1 MSFEILYT
9 SAPSGLRTGSSG
21 YCTVLS
27 SRGVPASTVE
37 LLESLS
43 GYRHLFPLGH
53 PQAQLNPVN
62 FGHYV
67 LRISGRR
74 EHVLSRVSDFKLDY
88 TGRSNKLAHHVV
100 VDEIAAVPAGP
111 AWLLKRPGWI
121 RDNWN
126 GDVGLSDGNR
136 IPAPEV
142 RAAAPCSAWARVIGD
157 AGWAGVLA
165 ESFLADPNR
174 KVFLIYQPGTDV
186 LALFDEAIALLPE
199 SKRWD
204 VTFATFGAALPATVD
219 CLWNGVVA
227 GSAEVDQSR
236 KFINALRIDLTAKNA
251 IAQGGTLV
259 TAARTGITSAPP
271 LSVSR
276 MASTPKLPK
285 NTVDRETLEDLPES
299 TLTLNRPAGPR
310 DRKIPPSLPSA
321 RARSATQ
328 TDAGLMRY
336 ITGAIIGGAVIAI
349 IVSVVLMSPKPEPA
363 DTNHRLADLNSAENR
378 TPITGVQGISP
389 PASVPGTGDASR
401 QTPTMPTTPD
411 TANDDP
417 DKAATPPATVQFSGD
432 PPANIPPPDPQ
443 AAGHEKKPEVAKVV
457 KTKVSNKPLAICTKK
472 RVKIENGDHWRTSF
486 IFPAK
491 LKSEAKGIR
500 FLAPVD
506 ANNKVVA
513 GFASATAKVEA
524 EPLNE
529 NSVVLEIKKEGK
541 QWDNNHAF
549 KVSIPTARDSAD
561 NRESIDL
568 QSESEVVMT
577 GPKLDKVLAFAFSGC
592 VVEGERPNLVLFHA
606 PPLQWPGPLALHK
619 AGKVTQSEGKAELYE
634 TPLLG
639 SPDGNGDKDVR
650 DNADHLKNDLLKFVL
665 ECPNL
670 LAIHDLVVTIPNDG
684 EILWGGTRNERGEP
698 LIILP
703 EEKLGSMITLT
714 FSVTAKPES
723 KSDGS
728 PKLRVTISPT
738 REDLKNSV
746 TKSIE
751 MCHKEWGTL
760 FSVTNAPDKRLA
772 NSKTEE
778 SLDELDRGVSPKS
791 DESQSPVQMKA
802 KHLIEEKRKLV
813 RQSRQIEDFYEQGL
827 AKMKIASARV
837 GHSLM
842 ELEHPEHR
850 RFQVDLVVIGT
861 ASTEIDY
868 LGWNAA
874 GKTKK

>member
-9 SAPSGLRTGSSG
+9 SAPSGLRPGSSG

-27 SRGVPASTVE
+27 SRGVPAPTVE
-37 LLESLS
+37 LLETLS

-53 PQAQLNPVN
+53 PQALLNPVN

-67 LRISGRR
+67 MRISGRR

-88 TGRSNKLAHHVV
+88 TGRSNKLAHHIV
-100 VDEIAAVPAGP
+100 VDEIAAVPTGP
-111 AWLLKRPGWI
+111 AWLLKRPDWI

-126 GDVGLSDGNR
+126 GEVGLSDGNR

-142 RAAAPCSAWARVIGD
+142 RSAVPCSTWARVAGD

-204 VTFATFGAALPATVD
+204 VTFATFGAALPATVE

-251 IAQGGTLV
+251 KAQGGALV
-259 TAARTGITSAPP
+259 TAARTGITSATQ

-276 MASTPKLPK
+276 IASPPKLPK
-285 NTVDRETLEDLPES
+285 NTVDREMSEDVLES
-299 TLTLNRPAGPR
+299 TTTLNRPAGQR

-328 TDAGLMRY
+328 TDAGVMRY
-336 ITGAIIGGAVIAI
+336 ITGAIVGGAVIAI
-349 IVSVVLMSPKPEPA
+349 IVSVVLMSPKPEPT
-363 DTNHRLADLNSAENR
+363 DTNHHLTELTSAENQ
-378 TPITGVQGISP
+378 TPIIGVQGTSL
-389 PASVPGTGDASR
+389 PASVPVTGHASR
-401 QTPTMPTTPD
+401 QTPTMPTTPN

-417 DKAATPPATVQFSGD
+417 DKTATPPATVQSSGD
-432 PPANIPPPDPQ
+432 PPANIPPPGPQ
-443 AAGHEKKPEVAKVV
+443 AAGHEKKREDEKGG
-457 KTKVSNKPLAICTKK
+457 KTKVSNTPLAICTKT
-472 RVKIENGDHWRTSF
+472 RVKAENGDQWQTSF
-486 IFPAK
+486 VFSAK
-491 LKSEAKGIR
+491 SKSEAKSIR
-500 FLAPVD
+500 FLVPVD
-506 ANNKVVA
+506 SNNKVVA
-513 GFASATAKVEA
+513 SFASATAKVEA
-524 EPLNE
+524 EPANE
-529 NSVVLEIKKEGK
+529 NTVVLEITKAGK
-541 QWDNNHAF
+541 QWDDNHAF
-549 KVSIPTARDSAD
+549 KVSIPTAGDSAD
-561 NRESIDL
+561 NRESFDL

-577 GPKLDKVLAFAFSGC
+577 GPRLDKVLAFAFSGC
-592 VVEGERPNLVLFHA
+592 VLEGERPNLMLFHA
-606 PPLQWPGPLALHK
+606 PPLHWPGPLVLHR
-619 AGKVTQSEGKAELYE
+619 AGKVSQSDGKAELYE

-639 SPDGNGDKDVR
+639 IPDGNRDKDVR
-650 DNADHLKNDLLKFVL
+650 DNADHLKNDLLRYVM

-670 LAIHDLVVTIPNDG
+670 LAIHDLVVTIPNNG
-684 EILWGGTRNERGEP
+684 EISWGGSRNEKGEP

-703 EEKLGSMITLT
+703 DESLGSNITLT
-714 FSVTAKPES
+714 FSVTTKSES

-728 PKLRVTISPT
+728 PKLCVTISPT
-738 REDLKNSV
+738 REDLKNPV
-746 TKSIE
+746 TKSME

-760 FSVTNAPDKRLA
+760 FSSAIVPDKRLV

-778 SLDELDRGVSPKS
+778 SLDELDRLVSPNPNQ
-791 DESQSPVQMKA
+791 SQSPVQMKA

-813 RQSRQIEDFYEQGL
+813 RQSRQIEDLYEQGL
-827 AKMKIASARV
+827 AKMQIASARV

-874 GKTKK
+874 RKTKK